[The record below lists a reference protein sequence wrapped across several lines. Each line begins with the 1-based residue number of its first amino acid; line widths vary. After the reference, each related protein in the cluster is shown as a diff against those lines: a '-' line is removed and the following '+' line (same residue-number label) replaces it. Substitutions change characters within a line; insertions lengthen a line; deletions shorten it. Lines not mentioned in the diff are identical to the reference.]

1 MAGAGRGTASPVTTE
16 IVRNGLIAITEE
28 MKSNLMRT
36 AYSMIIYE
44 AQDFTVGLFDPA
56 GNTVSIGIG
65 LPMFTRGMSDVVKA
79 MIVHFGAADSP
90 ERMEP
95 GDVLITNDAYLT
107 GSHLNH
113 ITLVVPIFDQGDL
126 CGFSVCMAH
135 WQDIGGALNIVSRD
149 IFSEGLQVPILK
161 IHRAGVLNR
170 DLMTVFLNGRNPNDG
185 KLFLLLGG
193 LTGGGWGAKN
203 GEDGM
208 SATICINDGD
218 THNSPVEQIEA
229 KYPVV
234 VERYALRENSGGAG
248 QWQGGLGTERIVRA
262 ASEFNFNAQVERVFC
277 RPWGLFGGHP
287 GSGNQVAIRTN
298 EPREVRLTGGKVQGR
313 VLRAGEAYILRS
325 GGGGGYGSPLDR
337 PIGPVQHDLDEG
349 YISTERA
356 QGCYGVVIEAG
367 RIDAD
372 RTAARRNALRARG
385 GLIAQ
390 RDNEDDEAR
399 EADATATPK
408 GLFFTEG
415 LLFPLR
421 CC

>member
-262 ASEFNFNAQVERVFC
+262 ASEFSFNAQVERVFC

-298 EPREVRLTGGKVQGR
+298 EAREVRLTGGKVQGR

-337 PIGPVQHDLDEG
+337 PIGPVH
-349 YISTERA
+349 A
-356 QGCYGVVIEAG
+356 
-367 RIDAD
+367 
-372 RTAARRNALRARG
+372 
-385 GLIAQ
+385 
-390 RDNEDDEAR
+390 
-399 EADATATPK
+399 
-408 GLFFTEG
+408 
-415 LLFPLR
+415 
-421 CC
+421 